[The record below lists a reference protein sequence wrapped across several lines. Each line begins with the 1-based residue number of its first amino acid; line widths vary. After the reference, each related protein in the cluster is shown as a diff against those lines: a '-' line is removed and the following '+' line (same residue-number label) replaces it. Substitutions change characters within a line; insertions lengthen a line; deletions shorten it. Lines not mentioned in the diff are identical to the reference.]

1 MSIDFLN
8 VEILITIKESVQDH
22 KKLFINR
29 QYNAKQINNSID
41 SFAYKGYPLIVANTL
56 CVNIELHM
64 RG

>member
-1 MSIDFLN
+1 MSIYLVN
-8 VEILITIKESVQDH
+8 VEILITIKESVHDH
-22 KKLFINR
+22 ENPFINR
-29 QYNAKQINNSID
+29 WYNVKQINHSID

>member
-1 MSIDFLN
+1 MSIYFLN
-8 VEILITIKESVQDH
+8 VEILITIKESVQGH